1 MGDAHVTLCS
11 HASHQPESIILISH
25 LYQVSYLPSSF
36 HHFAFISS
44 FFLQFP
50 SFLFPG
56 GNQDE
61 RSLAGCVSIV
71 FLGMPG
77 AILTG
82 QSGQWTLGLWT
93 VLSLWKGQ
101 GQTPIPRGSGRA
113 CSASTVWAG
122 CWDCHSLAFLLHG
135 IPILCVHVCARACA
149 WGNMASK
156 VTIKEANWF
165 IVRAE
170 PFFSLK
176 VNFVRLL

>member
-61 RSLAGCVSIV
+61 RSLAGCVPIV
-71 FLGMPG
+71 FLGMQG
-77 AILTG
+77 TILTG
-82 QSGQWTLGLWT
+82 QSGQWTPGLWT
-93 VLSLWKGQ
+93 VLSLWQGARTDPNPKGLRK
-101 GQTPIPRGSGRA
+101 GLF
-113 CSASTVWAG
+113 CL
-122 CWDCHSLAFLLHG
+122 HSLGEMLGLSQPGLPSPRHSNS
-135 IPILCVHVCARACA
+135 VHAC
-149 WGNMASK
+149 
-156 VTIKEANWF
+156 
-165 IVRAE
+165 VRARVCLGE
-170 PFFSLK
+170 HG
-176 VNFVRLL
+176 